1 MERASNAPENS
12 SRPENTPTSSQPRN
26 RPSNSAAGSSSRHSE
41 MNRLLDDFA
50 DDLIHRGGDGMS
62 SLGVPHRPWIMIG
75 TMFKSYSLL
84 TPGQHSRENSLT
96 PSARRGATQTPPAQS
111 AKDLNWKYPGGRE
124 ATGDFLLCVAHREM
138 DRRRESQPN
147 PTYISEE
154 RFPIE
159 EFLGWRI
166 YHDDSVVIHVRWADG
181 SPDTEEPEEIMHI
194 DCAQTL
200 LNFWR
205 RQGGRGSAT
214 GLRENRILRVL
225 KSRESRKDK
234 GSELLLCQWI
244 GLPASDRYTT
254 WMSEEEVQDRALGQ
268 WLEFKTG
275 VNNIF
280 G

>member
-1 MERASNAPENS
+1 MEGASNAPENS
-12 SRPENTPTSSQPRN
+12 SRPEITPASSQPRN
-26 RPSNSAAGSSSRHSE
+26 RPSNSAAGSSSRQSE
-41 MNRLLDDFA
+41 MNRLIG
-50 DDLIHRGGDGMS
+50 DLANKFGYHDGDG
-62 SLGVPHRPWIMIG
+62 PR
-75 TMFKSYSLL
+75 
-84 TPGQHSRENSLT
+84 SRENSLR
-96 PSARRGATQTPPAQS
+96 PSARRSATPTPTPAQS
-111 AKDLNWKYPGGRE
+111 VELSWKYSGGRE
-124 ATGDFLLCVAHREM
+124 ATGGFLFHLANREM

-166 YHDDSVVIHVRWADG
+166 YDEDSVVINVRWADG

-194 DCAQTL
+194 DSAPTL

-205 RQGGRGSAT
+205 RQGGRGWAT
-214 GLRENRILRVL
+214 GLREHRILRVL
-225 KSRESRKDK
+225 KSKKPRKDR

-254 WMSEEEVQDRALGQ
+254 WMSEEEVQARALGQ

>member
-1 MERASNAPENS
+1 MESASNAPENS

-41 MNRLLDDFA
+41 MNRLLDKLA
-50 DDLIHRGGDGMS
+50 KDLKYRDGDGQRS
-62 SLGVPHRPWIMIG
+62 S
-75 TMFKSYSLL
+75 
-84 TPGQHSRENSLT
+84 ENSLT
-96 PSARRGATQTPPAQS
+96 PSARRGATPTPPAQS
-111 AKDLNWKYPGGRE
+111 AKDLSWKYPGGRE
-124 ATGDFLLCVAHREM
+124 ATGDFLLSVAHREM
-138 DRRRESQPN
+138 DRRRDAQPN
-147 PTYISEE
+147 PCWISEE

-166 YHDDSVVIHVRWADG
+166 YDEDSVVINVRWADG

-194 DCAQTL
+194 DSAQTL

-205 RQGGRGSAT
+205 RQGGRGRAT
-214 GLRENRILRVL
+214 GLQENRILRVL
-225 KSRESRKDK
+225 KSKESRKDK
-234 GSELLLCQWI
+234 GSELLLCQFI

>member
-1 MERASNAPENS
+1 MEGASNAPENS

-50 DDLIHRGGDGMS
+50 DDLIPCGGDGQ
-62 SLGVPHRPWIMIG
+62 R
-75 TMFKSYSLL
+75 
-84 TPGQHSRENSLT
+84 SRENSLT
-96 PSARRGATQTPPAQS
+96 ASARRGATHTPPAQS
-111 AKDLNWKYPGGRE
+111 AEDLSWKYPGGRE
-124 ATGDFLLCVAHREM
+124 ATGDFLLCVAHLEM

-166 YHDDSVVIHVRWADG
+166 YDDDSVVINVRWADG

-205 RQGGRGSAT
+205 RQGGRGPAT

-225 KSRESRKDK
+225 KSRESMKDK

-275 VNNIF
+275 VSNIF

>member
-1 MERASNAPENS
+1 MEGASNASESS

-41 MNRLLDDFA
+41 TNRLLDELA
-50 DDLIHRGGDGMS
+50 NDLKYRGGDGQ
-62 SLGVPHRPWIMIG
+62 R
-75 TMFKSYSLL
+75 
-84 TPGQHSRENSLT
+84 SRENSLA
-96 PSARRGATQTPPAQS
+96 PSARRGATPTPPAQS
-111 AKDLNWKYPGGRE
+111 AIDLSWKYPGGRE
-124 ATGDFLLCVAHREM
+124 ATGDFLLSVAHREM
-138 DRRRESQPN
+138 DRRRDAQPN
-147 PTYISEE
+147 PSWISEE

-159 EFLGWRI
+159 EFLGWRK
-166 YHDDSVVIHVRWADG
+166 HDEDSVVINVRWADG

-205 RQGGRGSAT
+205 RQGGRGWAT
-214 GLRENRILRVL
+214 RLQENRILRVL

-234 GSELLLCQWI
+234 GRELLLCQWI
-244 GLPASDRYTT
+244 GLPASNRYTT

>member
-1 MERASNAPENS
+1 MEGASNAPENS
-12 SRPENTPTSSQPRN
+12 SRPGNAPTSSQPRN

-41 MNRLLDDFA
+41 TNRLLDELAKDLKYA
-50 DDLIHRGGDGMS
+50 DGDGQ
-62 SLGVPHRPWIMIG
+62 R
-75 TMFKSYSLL
+75 
-84 TPGQHSRENSLT
+84 SRENSLT
-96 PSARRGATQTPPAQS
+96 PSARRVATPTSPAQS
-111 AKDLNWKYPGGRE
+111 VKDLSWKYPGGRE
-124 ATGDFLLCVAHREM
+124 ATGDFLHCVAHREM

-147 PTYISEE
+147 PTYITEE

-159 EFLGWRI
+159 EFLDWRI
-166 YHDDSVVIHVRWADG
+166 YDEDSVVITVRWADG

-194 DCAQTL
+194 DCAQML

-205 RQGGRGSAT
+205 RKGGRGWAT
-214 GLRENRILRVL
+214 GLAGLRENRILRVL
-225 KSRESRKDK
+225 KSRESRTDKD
-234 GSELLLCQWI
+234 SELLLCQWI

>member
-1 MERASNAPENS
+1 MEGASNAPENS
-12 SRPENTPTSSQPRN
+12 SRAENTPTPSQRIS

-41 MNRLLDDFA
+41 TNRLIGNLAKGFGY
-50 DDLIHRGGDGMS
+50 HNGDGQ
-62 SLGVPHRPWIMIG
+62 R
-75 TMFKSYSLL
+75 
-84 TPGQHSRENSLT
+84 SRENSLR
-96 PSARRGATQTPPAQS
+96 PSARRGATPTPPAQS
-111 AKDLNWKYPGGRE
+111 VTELSWKYPGGRE
-124 ATGDFLLCVAHREM
+124 ATGDFLLSVAHREM

-166 YHDDSVVIHVRWADG
+166 YDEDSVVINVRWADG

-194 DCAQTL
+194 DSAQTL

-205 RQGGRGSAT
+205 RQGGRGRAT

-225 KSRESRKDK
+225 KSKESRKDK

-254 WMSEEEVQDRALGQ
+254 WMPEEEVQDRALGQ
-268 WLEFKTG
+268 WLEFRTG
-275 VNNIF
+275 VNDIF